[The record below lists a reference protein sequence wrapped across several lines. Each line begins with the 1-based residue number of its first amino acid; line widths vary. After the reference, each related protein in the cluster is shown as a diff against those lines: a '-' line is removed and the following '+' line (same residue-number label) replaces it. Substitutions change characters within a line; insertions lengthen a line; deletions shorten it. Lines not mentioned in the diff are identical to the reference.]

1 MIAVM
6 IGVDPHK
13 GSHTTTMLDGG
24 EHDLRRFKVRAGA
37 RQVVELLAWAD
48 GVRLRTWAVE
58 SAGGPGDPLS
68 QQLVAAGETVLNVP
82 ATLASRVQVLSTGQS
97 AKSDANADRHFVACA
112 MRGRRPSSAIAPQEG
127 VDGAISASCT
137 RDGHSVL
144 CHD

>member
-1 MIAVM
+1 
-6 IGVDPHK
+6 
-13 GSHTTTMLDGG
+13 
-24 EHDLRRFKVRAGA
+24 
-37 RQVVELLAWAD
+37 
-48 GVRLRTWAVE
+48 VE
-58 SAGGPGDPLS
+58 SAGGPGDLLS
-68 QQLVAAGETVLNVP
+68 QQLVAGGETVLNVP

-97 AKSDANADRHFVACA
+97 AKSDPNADRHFVACA